1 MGVHTH
7 KGFTIVEISMVLAI
21 SSLLLV
27 SMATGV
33 TLAVQRQRFSDSANG
48 SQSFLQQQFNQ
59 TQNTI
64 NDRGNGL
71 CGNPDDPG
79 SAPNTSVRGASNC
92 LVLGKLIELEKD
104 TGNDESRI
112 STFDVIAKNVDVY
125 AAPYDDDSDITL
137 IRSIYPTA
145 IKQTTQDS
153 TYIVPWGARF
163 SDIKDA
169 DGSGNNDSPVTF
181 IALFRSPRSG
191 ILRIYKINDTTLF
204 AGDDTA
210 ETKRLSTGDTDTNI
224 QEITNDSVKMCLK
237 SVDLANFRAMLEII
251 PSGSQDGIV
260 THFDDAKKENYPC
273 AT

>member
-92 LVLGKLIELEKD
+92 LVLGKLIELEED

-125 AAPYDDDSDITL
+125 AVPYDDDSDITL
-137 IRSIYPTA
+137 IRSIHPTA
-145 IKQTTQDS
+145 LKQTTQDS
-153 TYIVPWGARF
+153 TYIVPWGARL

-169 DGSGNNDSPVTF
+169 NGSGNNDSPVNF
-181 IALFRSPRSG
+181 IGLFRSPRTG
-191 ILRIYKINDTTLF
+191 ILRIYKIVDTTPF
-204 AGDDTA
+204 ASDAADTR
-210 ETKRLSTGDTDTNI
+210 RLSASGADTNI